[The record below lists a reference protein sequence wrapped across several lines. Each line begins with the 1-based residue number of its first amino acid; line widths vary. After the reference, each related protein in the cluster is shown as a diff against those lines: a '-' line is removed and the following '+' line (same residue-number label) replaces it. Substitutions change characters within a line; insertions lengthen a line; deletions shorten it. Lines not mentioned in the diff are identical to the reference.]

1 MRHYHVTLLTLEAS
15 VCSNSRATKQNQDK
29 QNQRLLVK
37 ATWDCLM
44 DSFIPTLEIRSIKS
58 PPRAR
63 VANNVIEVGDQQA
76 QVLGMAPRSAAFEAI
91 HITGWN
97 LSFLASIHRELWHIS
112 SILTTCLLPIAC
124 LPLIFN
130 SVFPRFVSRHIA
142 RL

>member
-1 MRHYHVTLLTLEAS
+1 MRHYHVTLLALEAS
-15 VCSNSRATKQNQDK
+15 VCSNSRATK

-58 PPRAR
+58 PPGAI

-91 HITGWN
+91 HITG
-97 LSFLASIHRELWHIS
+97 
-112 SILTTCLLPIAC
+112 
-124 LPLIFN
+124 
-130 SVFPRFVSRHIA
+130 
-142 RL
+142 